1 MLADRYLASGAD
13 SGANGSRFCGLRD
26 NDSGSTISPPTKYTF
41 SACLTAAQLDGLTFK
56 ERKTEVT
63 KIQRDIRLLE
73 EAKKGTKAAAAAES
87 KERSIREEARKK
99 KGQEEAKEEGHDE
112 AKEEYH
118 DEIKQED
125 HDVASESE
133 LAQGWETV
141 KRRVK

>member
-13 SGANGSRFCGLRD
+13 FGANGSRFCGLRD
-26 NDSGSTISPPTKYTF
+26 NDSGSTISPPTKYPF
-41 SACLTAAQLDGLTFK
+41 SACLNTAQLDGLTFK

-73 EAKKGTKAAAAAES
+73 EAKKGTKAAAAVES
-87 KERSIREEARKK
+87 KERSIREEARKA
-99 KGQEEAKEEGHDE
+99 KGQEEAKEKGHDE
-112 AKEEYH
+112 AKEEDH

-125 HDVASESE
+125 FDVASESE